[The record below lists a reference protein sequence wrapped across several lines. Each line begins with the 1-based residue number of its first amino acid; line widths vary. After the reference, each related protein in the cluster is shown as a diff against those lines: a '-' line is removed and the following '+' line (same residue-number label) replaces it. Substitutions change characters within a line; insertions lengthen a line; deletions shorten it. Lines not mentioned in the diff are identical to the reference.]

1 MNIKTTCIDYTKAS
15 VEEREAFSLVPSKI
29 QELEQF
35 ILQTYQLD
43 GCIILSTCNRTE
55 LWISAPEAVLSS
67 LSPTAIL
74 CDALQVPIE
83 QYLSFF
89 IERSGKDAVSY
100 LLELTCGLHS
110 QIFGEDQILSQVKDA
125 LSTAR
130 INGTTNTVL
139 EVLFR
144 TAITAAKEVKT
155 KVRLTTADHTVALG
169 AVA

>member
-1 MNIKTTCIDYTKAS
+1 MLFA
-15 VEEREAFSLVPSKI
+15 
-29 QELEQF
+29 
-35 ILQTYQLD
+35 
-43 GCIILSTCNRTE
+43 STCRT
-55 LWISAPEAVLSS
+55 ISV
-67 LSPTAIL
+67 I
-74 CDALQVPIE
+74 
-83 QYLSFF
+83 F

-144 TAITAAKEVKT
+144 TAITAAKEVKQ
-155 KVRLTTADHTVALG
+155 K
-169 AVA
+169 